1 MNVNDFLKVLWHRKW
16 MIVGAL
22 IAAIAL
28 AFVALRIITPE
39 YRSSSTMSLSP
50 KQLGNELLFF
60 QTLDPVLSI
69 YATAART
76 KSTRAEAEEL
86 IDGPLADI
94 SVRTYESTPIFKID
108 AQSADPVLARDS
120 ARAVS
125 NALLVRART
134 GQIGVQ
140 GLELKMIDRP
150 EVPTEAIYPNRK
162 LTYGIAVLLGLGFGI
177 TVAFLWENLGRRVRT
192 RADLADATGVPVFA
206 EIPLTPRI
214 RKVRSLGT
222 FLLDPELRSVS
233 DALRDLRTNLVFAE
247 EGTRSIV
254 ITSPEGRHGKT
265 TVAAGLAVTIAR
277 SGARTILVDA
287 DLHRSR
293 VAEMLGVEPAPGL
306 QEVLEGD
313 RLDRNVRETRLEHL
327 YLLTAGRPAS
337 DPTELLA
344 SRFRVTLEALK
355 EQYDAVVI
363 DAPPVAPVNDARVI
377 ASLAQTT
384 LVVCA
389 AGKATHRS
397 VRDAVERLKLVSV
410 TPTAGVLNMSRSRQ
424 SRAYYGVETDRQ
436 PGGGDTPVER
446 PEIESPWT
454 PTR

>member
-1 MNVNDFLKVLWHRKW
+1 MNVNDVFTVLWHRKW

-22 IAAIAL
+22 VAAIAL
-28 AFVALRIITPE
+28 AFGALRIITPE

-50 KQLGNELLFF
+50 KELGNELLFF
-60 QTLDPVLSI
+60 QTLDPVVSI
-69 YATAART
+69 YATAAQT
-76 KSTRAEAEEL
+76 KSTGRAAQEL
-86 IDGPLADI
+86 VDGPLADI
-94 SVRTYESTPIFKID
+94 SVRTFRSTPIFKID
-108 AQSADPVLARDS
+108 AQGPDPVLARDS

-125 NALLVRART
+125 NVLLERVRA

-140 GLELKMIDRP
+140 GLQLKVIDRP
-150 EVPTEAIYPNRK
+150 EVPAAAIYPSRK
-162 LTYGIAVLLGLGFGI
+162 LTYAIAVLLGLGFGI
-177 TVAFLWENLGRRVRT
+177 AVAFLWENLGRRVRT
-192 RADLADATGVPVFA
+192 RSDLAEATGVPVFA
-206 EIPLTPRI
+206 EIPLTPQL
-214 RKVRSLGT
+214 RKVRSLGK

-233 DALRDLRTNLVFAE
+233 EALRDLRTNLVFAE
-247 EGTRSIV
+247 KGTRSIV

-265 TVAAGLAVTIAR
+265 TIATGLAVTIAR

-293 VAEMLGVEPAPGL
+293 VAEMLGLEPVPGL
-306 QEVLEGD
+306 REVLEGD
-313 RLDRNVRETRLEHL
+313 RLERSVRPTRLDHL
-327 YLLTAGRPAS
+327 DLLTAGRAGS

-344 SRFRVTLEALK
+344 NRFHVALAALE

-377 ASLAQTT
+377 ASLANTT

-389 AGKATHRS
+389 AGKASHRA

-424 SRAYYGVETDRQ
+424 SRAYYGPGTDRQ
-436 PGGGDTPVER
+436 TGSTNLPAER
-446 PEIESPWT
+446 PEVESPWA

>member
-76 KSTRAEAEEL
+76 KSTRDEAEGL

-94 SVRTYESTPIFKID
+94 SVRTYTSTPIFKID

-120 ARAVS
+120 ATAVS
-125 NALLVRART
+125 NALIVRART
-134 GQIGVQ
+134 GQVGVQ

-150 EVPTEAIYPNRK
+150 EIPTAAIYPNRK
-162 LTYGIAVLLGLGFGI
+162 LTYAIAILLGLGFGV
-177 TVAFLWENLGRRVRT
+177 TAAFLWENLGRRVRT

-206 EIPLTPRI
+206 EIPLTPRV

-222 FLLDPELRSVS
+222 FLVDPELRSVS

-306 QEVLEGD
+306 REVLEGD

-389 AGKATHRS
+389 AGRATHRS

-424 SRAYYGVETDRQ
+424 SRAYYGAESDRQ
-436 PGGGDTPVER
+436 PGGGDAPAEH
-446 PEIESPWT
+446 PEIESPWA

>member
-76 KSTRAEAEEL
+76 KTTRDEAEEL

-120 ARAVS
+120 ATAVS
-125 NALLVRART
+125 NALVVRART

-150 EVPTEAIYPNRK
+150 EVPTAAIYPNRK
-162 LTYGIAVLLGLGFGI
+162 LTYGIAVLLGLGFGV

-306 QEVLEGD
+306 REVLEGD

-384 LVVCA
+384 LIVCA
-389 AGKATHRS
+389 AGRATHRS

-424 SRAYYGVETDRQ
+424 SRAYYGAEADRQ
-436 PGGGDTPVER
+436 TGSSDAPAEH

>member
-76 KSTRAEAEEL
+76 KTTRADAEEL
-86 IDGPLADI
+86 IDGPLGDI
-94 SVRTYESTPIFKID
+94 SVRTYQSTPIFKID
-108 AQSADPVLARDS
+108 AQSSDPVLARDS
-120 ARAVS
+120 ATAVS
-125 NALLVRART
+125 NALLTRVRA
-134 GQIGVQ
+134 GQVGVQ

-150 EVPTEAIYPNRK
+150 EVPTAAIYPNRK

-192 RADLADATGVPVFA
+192 RADLADAAGVPVFA

-222 FLLDPELRSVS
+222 FLLDPELRTVS
-233 DALRDLRTNLVFAE
+233 EALRDLRTNLVFAE

-293 VAEMLGVEPAPGL
+293 VAEMLGVEPSPGL
-306 QEVLEGD
+306 REVLEGD
-313 RLDRNVRETRLEHL
+313 PLDRCVRATRLEHL
-327 YLLTAGRPAS
+327 NLLTAGRPTS

-424 SRAYYGVETDRQ
+424 SRAYYGAEADRQ
-436 PGGGDTPVER
+436 TETSNTPAEH
-446 PEIESPWT
+446 PEIESPWAT
-454 PTR
+454 TR

>member
-1 MNVNDFLKVLWHRKW
+1 MTVNDVFKVLWHRKW

-28 AFVALRIITPE
+28 AFGALRIITPE
-39 YRSSSTMSLSP
+39 YRSSSTMSISP
-50 KQLGNELLFF
+50 KELGNELLFF
-60 QTLDPVLSI
+60 QTLDPVVSI
-69 YATAART
+69 YSTAAET
-76 KSTRAEAEEL
+76 TLTRAQAQEL
-86 IDGPLADI
+86 VDGPLADI
-94 SVRTYESTPIFKID
+94 SVRTYDATPIFKID
-108 AQSADPVLARDS
+108 AQGPNPALARDS

-125 NALLVRART
+125 DVLLARART
-134 GQIGVQ
+134 GEVGVQ
-140 GLELKMIDRP
+140 GLQLRMIDRP
-150 EVPTEAIYPNRK
+150 ELPTAAVYPSRK
-162 LTYGIAVLLGLGFGI
+162 LTYAIAVLLGLGFG
-177 TVAFLWENLGRRVRT
+177 VAAAFLWENLGRRVRT
-192 RADLADATGVPVFA
+192 RSDLAEATGAPVFA

-222 FLLDPELRSVS
+222 FLMDPELRNVS
-233 DALRDLRTNLVFAE
+233 EALRDLRTNLVYAE
-247 EGTRSIV
+247 EGTRSVV

-265 TVAAGLAVTIAR
+265 TIAAGLAVTIAR

-293 VAEMLGVEPAPGL
+293 VAELLGVEPAPGL
-306 QEVLEGD
+306 REVLEGE
-313 RLDRNVRETRLEHL
+313 RLEQTVRATRLEHL
-327 YLLTAGRPAS
+327 DLLTAGRAGS

-344 SRFRVTLEALK
+344 SRFRAALEVLV

-363 DAPPVAPVNDARVI
+363 DSPPISPVSDARVI

-424 SRAYYGVETDRQ
+424 SRAYYGMTADRRTE
-436 PGGGDTPVER
+436 GGNLPAER
-446 PEIESPWT
+446 PEVDSPWA

>member
-1 MNVNDFLKVLWHRKW
+1 MNVNDVLTVLWHRKW
-16 MIVGAL
+16 MVVGAL

-28 AFVALRIITPE
+28 AFVALRIITPQ

-60 QTLDPVLSI
+60 QTLDPVISI

-76 KSTRAEAEEL
+76 KSTRDEAEEL
-86 IDGPLADI
+86 IDGALADI

-125 NALLVRART
+125 NALLVRSRG

-140 GLELKMIDRP
+140 GLELKMIDSP
-150 EVPTEAIYPNRK
+150 EIPTAVIYPNKK
-162 LTYGIAVLLGLGFGI
+162 LTYAIAILLGLGFGI
-177 TVAFLWENLGRRVRT
+177 TAAFLWENLGRRVRT

-206 EIPLTPRI
+206 EIPLTPRV
-214 RKVRSLGT
+214 RTVRSLGT
-222 FLLDPELRSVS
+222 FLLDPELRAVS

-254 ITSPEGRHGKT
+254 VTSPEGRHGKT

-306 QEVLEGD
+306 HEVLEGD
-313 RLDRNVRETRLEHL
+313 PLDRNVRETRLEHL

-344 SRFRVTLEALK
+344 NRFRVTLEALM

-436 PGGGDTPVER
+436 PGSGDAPAEH

>member
-1 MNVNDFLKVLWHRKW
+1 MNVNDVLTVLWHRKW
-16 MIVGAL
+16 MVVGAL

-28 AFVALRIITPE
+28 AFVALRIITPQ

-76 KSTRAEAEEL
+76 KSTRDEAEEL

-120 ARAVS
+120 AGAVS
-125 NALLVRART
+125 NALLVRSRA

-140 GLELKMIDRP
+140 GLELKMIDSP
-150 EVPTEAIYPNRK
+150 EIPTAVIYPNRK
-162 LTYGIAVLLGLGFGI
+162 LTYAIAILLGLGFGI
-177 TVAFLWENLGRRVRT
+177 TAAFLWENLGRRVRT

-206 EIPLTPRI
+206 EIPLTPRV
-214 RKVRSLGT
+214 RTVRSLGT
-222 FLLDPELRSVS
+222 FLLDPELRAVS

-254 ITSPEGRHGKT
+254 VTSPEGRHGKT

-277 SGARTILVDA
+277 SGARTILVDG

-306 QEVLEGD
+306 QEVLEGEP
-313 RLDRNVRETRLEHL
+313 LDRNVRETRLDQL

-344 SRFRVTLEALK
+344 NRFRVTLEALM

-436 PGGGDTPVER
+436 PGSGDAPAER

>member
-1 MNVNDFLKVLWHRKW
+1 MNVNDVSKVLWHRKW
-16 MIVGAL
+16 MVVGAL

-76 KSTRAEAEEL
+76 KSTRDEAEEL
-86 IDGPLADI
+86 IDGTLADI

-125 NALLVRART
+125 NALLVRARA

-150 EVPTEAIYPNRK
+150 EIPTAAIYPNRK
-162 LTYGIAVLLGLGFGI
+162 LTYAIAILLGLGFGI
-177 TVAFLWENLGRRVRT
+177 TAAFLWENLGRRVRT

-206 EIPLTPRI
+206 EIPLTPRV

-293 VAEMLGVEPAPGL
+293 VAEMLGVEPASGL

-313 RLDRNVRETRLEHL
+313 PLDRNVRATRLEHL
-327 YLLTAGRPAS
+327 NLLTAGRPAS

-344 SRFRVTLEALK
+344 SRFRFTLEALM

-436 PGGGDTPVER
+436 PGSGDEPVER

>member
-1 MNVNDFLKVLWHRKW
+1 MNVNDVLKVLWHRKW

-22 IAAIAL
+22 ICAIAL
-28 AFVALRIITPE
+28 AFGALRIITPE

-76 KSTRAEAEEL
+76 KSVREEAEEL
-86 IDGPLADI
+86 IDGSLADI
-94 SVRTYESTPIFKID
+94 SVRTYSSTPIFKID
-108 AQSADPVLARDS
+108 AQSADPVVARDS
-120 ARAVS
+120 ATAVS
-125 NALLVRART
+125 NALLARARD
-134 GQIGVQ
+134 GQVGVP
-140 GLELKMIDRP
+140 GLELKMIDQP
-150 EVPTEAIYPNRK
+150 EVPTAAIFPNKK
-162 LTYGIAVLLGLGFGI
+162 LTYAIAVLLGLGFGI
-177 TVAFLWENLGRRVRT
+177 AVAFLWENLGRRVRT

-206 EIPLTPRI
+206 EIPLAPRI
-214 RKVRSLGT
+214 RKVHSLGT
-222 FLLDPELRSVS
+222 FLLDPELRTVS
-233 DALRDLRTNLVFAE
+233 EALRDLRTNLAFAV

-293 VAEMLGVEPAPGL
+293 VAEMLGVEPVPGL
-306 QEVLEGD
+306 REVLEGGH
-313 RLDRNVRETRLEHL
+313 LDRNVRATRLEHL
-327 YLLTAGRPAS
+327 DLLTAGRHGS

-344 SRFRVTLEALK
+344 SRFRVTLDALK

-384 LVVCA
+384 IIVCA

-424 SRAYYGVETDRQ
+424 SRAYYGVEADQ
-436 PGGGDTPVER
+436 KPGGDAPVEH
-446 PEIESPWT
+446 PEIESPWA

>member
-1 MNVNDFLKVLWHRKW
+1 MNVNDVLTVLWHRKW
-16 MIVGAL
+16 MVVGAL

-28 AFVALRIITPE
+28 AFVALRIITPQ

-50 KQLGNELLFF
+50 KRLGNELLFF

-76 KSTRAEAEEL
+76 KSTRDEAEEL

-120 ARAVS
+120 AGAVS
-125 NALLVRART
+125 NALLVRSRA

-140 GLELKMIDRP
+140 GLELKMIDSP
-150 EVPTEAIYPNRK
+150 EIPTAVIYPNRK
-162 LTYGIAVLLGLGFGI
+162 LTYAIAILLGLGFGI
-177 TVAFLWENLGRRVRT
+177 TAAFLWENLGRRVRT

-206 EIPLTPRI
+206 EIPLTPRV
-214 RKVRSLGT
+214 RTVRSLGT
-222 FLLDPELRSVS
+222 FLLDPELRAVS

-254 ITSPEGRHGKT
+254 VTSPEGRHGKT

-277 SGARTILVDA
+277 SGARTILVDG

-306 QEVLEGD
+306 QEVLEGEP
-313 RLDRNVRETRLEHL
+313 LDRNVRETRLDQL

-344 SRFRVTLEALK
+344 NRFRVTLEALM

-377 ASLAQTT
+377 ASVAQTT

-436 PGGGDTPVER
+436 PGSGDAPVEN

>member
-28 AFVALRIITPE
+28 AFGALRIITPE

-76 KSTRAEAEEL
+76 KSTRAAAEEL
-86 IDGPLADI
+86 IGRPLADI
-94 SVRTYESTPIFKID
+94 SVRTYQSTPIFKID
-108 AQSADPVLARDS
+108 AQSGDPVLARDS
-120 ARAVS
+120 ATAVS
-125 NALLVRART
+125 NALLARARS
-134 GQIGVQ
+134 GQVGVQ

-150 EVPTEAIYPNRK
+150 EVPTAAIYPNRK

-192 RADLADATGVPVFA
+192 RADLADAAGVPVFA

-222 FLLDPELRSVS
+222 FLMDPELRTVS
-233 DALRDLRTNLVFAE
+233 EALRDLRTNLVFAD

-306 QEVLEGD
+306 REVLEGD
-313 RLDRNVRETRLEHL
+313 PLDKNVRTTRLEHL
-327 YLLTAGRPAS
+327 DLLTAGRPAS

-363 DAPPVAPVNDARVI
+363 DAPPIAPVNDARVI

-389 AGKATHRS
+389 AGRATHRS

-424 SRAYYGVETDRQ
+424 SRAYYGAEADRQ
-436 PGGGDTPVER
+436 TETSNTPAEH
-446 PEIESPWT
+446 PEIESPWA